1 MCFTPTSQTPLKHTF
16 GHTGLKLC
24 FKRGAGQKPQSTRN
38 KTKQKRNILG
48 FGIEYFYVTLEKQ
61 FCMKKTLI
69 LLTASLL
76 TLVSCKEKEAK
87 LQYYATAHTYDI
99 VSVQEPAQDNE
110 VRNIIFMIGD
120 GMGLEQVS
128 CAWVLNH
135 GKLNLDNMTHVGL
148 SRTYCTNEL
157 ITDSGAGG
165 TALAVGQ
172 KTAYSHVGTA
182 ADDTDLYSVLVD
194 AQKLGKKTGTVVTCH
209 FADATP
215 CDFCCHNEY
224 RYNQDDL
231 IADYVTCGV
240 DYLAGGGLDF
250 FTVNRQDG
258 RDITKE
264 MAAAGYN
271 VALTE
276 EELMDA
282 QLPVIGILSPDNLPV
297 AQERGDLFRRMVAK
311 GIGSLSAASG
321 DKGFVIMIEGSCIDD
336 WLHGNDLEKAMEE
349 LLDFDRT
356 LGDVLEWAEKDGHTL
371 VVVTADH
378 NTGAITLQDG
388 DLEKGEIGVHFGSD
402 SHNGIAVPV
411 YAWGPGSEKFTGIRE
426 NAEWGQLVASFVK

>member
-1 MCFTPTSQTPLKHTF
+1 
-16 GHTGLKLC
+16 
-24 FKRGAGQKPQSTRN
+24 
-38 KTKQKRNILG
+38 
-48 FGIEYFYVTLEKQ
+48 
-61 FCMKKTLI
+61 MKKTLI
-69 LLTASLL
+69 SLAIIAL
-76 TLVSCKEKEAK
+76 AAVSCKENETA
-87 LQYYATAHTYDI
+87 LQYYATPHTYDI
-99 VSVQEPAQDNE
+99 VKVQEPPQSNA
-110 VRNIIFMIGD
+110 VKNIIFLIGD

-135 GKLNLDNMTHVGL
+135 GKLNLDNMSHVGL
-148 SRTYCTNEL
+148 SRTWCTNEL

-165 TALAVGQ
+165 TALAAGV

-182 ADDTDLYSVLVD
+182 PDTTDLYSILVD
-194 AQKLGKKTGTVVTCH
+194 AAKVGKKTGTVVTCH

-215 CDFCCHNEY
+215 CDFCCHNEF

-240 DYLAGGGLDF
+240 DYLAGGGLDW
-250 FTVNRQDG
+250 FTVNRKDG

-264 MAAAGYN
+264 MADAGYT

-276 EELMDA
+276 EELMAA

-297 AQERGDLFRRMVAK
+297 AGERGDLFRRMVAQ
-311 GIGSLSAASG
+311 GLDQLSQNEN
-321 DKGFVIMIEGSCIDD
+321 GFVMMIEGSCIDD
-336 WLHGNDLEKAMEE
+336 WLHGNDIEKAMEE

-356 LGDVLEWAEKDGHTL
+356 LGDVLEFAAKDGHTL

-388 DLEKGEIGVHFGSD
+388 NLEKGEIGVHFGSE

-426 NAEWGQLVASFVK
+426 NAEWGELVKSFVK

>member
-1 MCFTPTSQTPLKHTF
+1 
-16 GHTGLKLC
+16 
-24 FKRGAGQKPQSTRN
+24 
-38 KTKQKRNILG
+38 
-48 FGIEYFYVTLEKQ
+48 
-61 FCMKKTLI
+61 MKKTLI
-69 LLTASLL
+69 LLVIFILAA
-76 TLVSCKEKEAK
+76 VSCKENETA
-87 LQYYATAHTYDI
+87 LQYYATPHTYDI
-99 VSVQEPAQDNE
+99 VKVQEPPQSNE
-110 VRNIIFMIGD
+110 VRNIIFLIGD

-135 GKLNLDNMTHVGL
+135 GKLNLDNMSHIGL
-148 SRTYCTNEL
+148 SRTYATDEL

-165 TALAVGQ
+165 TALAAGV

-182 ADDTDLYSVLVD
+182 ADTTDLYSILVD
-194 AQKLGKKTGTVVTCH
+194 AAKLGKKTGTVVTCH

-240 DYLAGGGLDF
+240 DYLAGGGLDW
-250 FTVNRQDG
+250 FTVKRKDG

-264 MAAAGYN
+264 MAAAGYT

-276 EELMDA
+276 EELMQA
-282 QLPVIGILSPDNLPV
+282 ELPVIGILSPDNLPV
-297 AQERGDLFRRMVAK
+297 AQERGDLFRRMVAQGLK
-311 GIGSLSAASG
+311 ELSANEN
-321 DKGFVIMIEGSCIDD
+321 GFVMMIEGSCIDD
-336 WLHGNDLEKAMEE
+336 WLHGNDIEKAMEE

-356 LGDVLEWAEKDGHTL
+356 LGDVLEFAAKDGHTL

-378 NTGAITLQDG
+378 STGCLTLQDG
-388 DLEKGEIGVHFGSD
+388 NLEKGEIGVFFASE

-426 NAEWGQLVASFVK
+426 NAEWGQLVKSFVK

>member
-1 MCFTPTSQTPLKHTF
+1 M
-16 GHTGLKLC
+16 
-24 FKRGAGQKPQSTRN
+24 KRIV
-38 KTKQKRNILG
+38 ILA
-48 FGIEYFYVTLEKQ
+48 LAAAA
-61 FCMKKTLI
+61 L
-69 LLTASLL
+69 A
-76 TLVSCKEKEAK
+76 VSCKHKEEESE
-87 LQYYATAHTYDI
+87 LQYYTTPYTYDL
-99 VSVQEPAQDNE
+99 VDVQMPPVTNE
-110 VRNIIFMIGD
+110 VRNVIIMIGD

-135 GKLNLDNMTHVGL
+135 GKLNLDHFPSVGL
-148 SRTYCTNEL
+148 SRTWCTNRL

-165 TALAVGQ
+165 TALAIGM

-182 ADDTDLYSVLVD
+182 PDSTDVPSVLVK
-194 AQKLGKKTGTVVTCH
+194 AQELGKKTGVVVTCH

-240 DYLAGGGLDF
+240 DYLAGGGLDW
-250 FTVNRQDG
+250 FTVNRKDG

-276 EELMDA
+276 DELMA
-282 QLPVIGILSPDNLPV
+282 AELPVIGILAPDNLPV
-297 AQERGDLFRRMVAK
+297 AMERGDLYRHAVAR
-311 GIGSLSAASG
+311 GLDVLSRESG
-321 DKGFVIMIEGSCIDD
+321 DKGFVMMLEGSCIDD
-336 WLHGNDLEKAMEE
+336 WLHGNDIGKAMEE

-356 LGDVLEWAEKDGHTL
+356 IGDVLAWAAADGHTL

-378 NTGAITLQDG
+378 NTGALTLQDG
-388 DLEKGEIGVHFGSD
+388 NLEEGTIGVAFGSE
-402 SHNGIAVPV
+402 SHNGIAVPF
-411 YAWGPGSEKFTGIRE
+411 YAWGPGSDAFNGIRE
-426 NAEWGQLVASFVK
+426 NDEWGRIIASFVK